1 MKTPTCDYSKV
12 QQWEEEPASACQ
24 SLDGD
29 LTCCLAGMQ
38 ITRGKLDLII
48 LLNIKQEEQSSE
60 IPPLPVQLCLTE
72 RAQHVV
78 QRLHVK
84 VLC

>member
-1 MKTPTCDYSKV
+1 MTTQRFSRPVGRRDCICVPESGWGPNMLPSWYANH
-12 QQWEEEPASACQ
+12 W
-24 SLDGD
+24 
-29 LTCCLAGMQ
+29 
-38 ITRGKLDLII
+38 GKLDLII
-48 LLNIKQEEQSSE
+48 PLDLKQEEQSSE

-72 RAQHVV
+72 RAWHVV